1 MPKCKVCGSRV
12 QEGATKCPMCGVA
25 IAGAQSQ
32 PTAPQKPAAQ
42 KPNPTP
48 VQPQPQPTPSQPSH
62 KPQQPSSSYTPPTQN
77 NGGCFSKIISI
88 AITIIIIVVILLFI
102 RNGCDAAGGSS
113 TGTSYSQPQQQ
124 KAAYA
129 KIDCELTGKADDL
142 EWNLFGLNVALQMNV
157 LEQHELT
164 QADKNA
170 IQYAINYIE
179 KNMQPLENK
188 GVYQVMLYKDY
199 YSEHDKSG
207 WIMFLRYNRTIED
220 FDAVIAR
227 F

>member
-62 KPQQPSSSYTPPTQN
+62 KPQRPSSSYTPPTQN
-77 NGGCFSKIISI
+77 NEGCFSKIIRI

-102 RNGCDAAGGSS
+102 RNGCDARQTVYDIAESAGYVEEKPFDQYQVASYRDYELHPEKYAGKYIVFRGLCVTYLDRNAVSLYESS
-113 TGTSYSQPQQQ
+113 SKTTFAIQHNF
-124 KAAYA
+124 
-129 KIDCELTGKADDL
+129 TGKDL
-142 EWNLFGLNVALQMNV
+142 
-157 LEQHELT
+157 
-164 QADKNA
+164 
-170 IQYAINYIE
+170 
-179 KNMQPLENK
+179 
-188 GVYQVMLYKDY
+188 DY
-199 YSEHDKSG
+199 LAKKRDSFY
-207 WIMFLRYNRTIED
+207 RYNMYDTVNLYCYISKTGRMRPTKLE
-220 FDAVIAR
+220 
-227 F
+227 

>member
-62 KPQQPSSSYTPPTQN
+62 KPQRPSSSYTPPTQN
-77 NGGCFSKIISI
+77 NEGCFSKIIRI

-102 RNGCDAAGGSS
+102 RNGCDARQTVYDIAESAG
-113 TGTSYSQPQQQ
+113 YV
-124 KAAYA
+124 
-129 KIDCELTGKADDL
+129 E
-142 EWNLFGLNVALQMNV
+142 
-157 LEQHELT
+157 
-164 QADKNA
+164 
-170 IQYAINYIE
+170 E
-179 KNMQPLENK
+179 KPFDQ
-188 GVYQVMLYKDY
+188 YQVASYRDY
-199 YSEHDKSG
+199 ELHPEKYVGKYIVFRGLCVTYLDRNTVAFYESSSKTTFRILHNYTGEYLDYLAKKRDSF
-207 WIMFLRYNRTIED
+207 IRYNNMYDTVNLYCYISKTRGIMATKLE
-220 FDAVIAR
+220 
-227 F
+227 

>member
-62 KPQQPSSSYTPPTQN
+62 KPQQPSFSYTPPTQN
-77 NGGCFSKIISI
+77 NEGCFSKIIRI

-102 RNGCDAAGGSS
+102 RNGCDARQTVYDVAESAGYVEEKPLDQYQVASYRDYELHPEKYAGKYIVFRGLCVWYLDRNTVAFYEAS
-113 TGTSYSQPQQQ
+113 TG
-124 KAAYA
+124 AYTFRMPHSF
-129 KIDCELTGKADDL
+129 TGKDL
-142 EWNLFGLNVALQMNV
+142 DNLAKK
-157 LEQHELT
+157 H
-164 QADKNA
+164 D
-170 IQYAINYIE
+170 NY
-179 KNMQPLENK
+179 
-188 GVYQVMLYKDY
+188 Y
-199 YSEHDKSG
+199 
-207 WIMFLRYNRTIED
+207 RYNKYDTVNLYCYISKTGRMRPTKLE
-220 FDAVIAR
+220 
-227 F
+227 